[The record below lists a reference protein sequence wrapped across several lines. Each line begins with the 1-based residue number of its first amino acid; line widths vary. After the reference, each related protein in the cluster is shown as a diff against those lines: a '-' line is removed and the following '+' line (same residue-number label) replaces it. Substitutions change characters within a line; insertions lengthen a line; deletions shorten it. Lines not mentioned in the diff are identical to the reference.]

1 MTDSDTVKELRRQLG
16 RRLATARKD
25 AGYAQREFAVRI
37 NYARSTLSTVESG
50 IQRAGRD
57 FWQACDRALR
67 TGREFEAAYER
78 IRAQQAA
85 ERRAPSAEHRAPPAE
100 HRAPP
105 ASTRVQ
111 EGDRLRAATLDE
123 AAQVYQALGWPVVI
137 DAGTAALVTG
147 TVLDALEVPR
157 AAGILAASWWHST
170 AGTADHIRGLPALP
184 DPRHALAMIA
194 CADRSYFLTAAGA
207 YPWPRLPPES
217 AVRGPAE
224 RTEVIWHSCG
234 NQIPAP
240 PGTSPGGQPATW
252 AWLPAEPVQLP
263 SPVMLLDL
271 LAKAVAATQQQPPA
285 LSLRGDVLV
294 VPALAAPKYASPQA
308 ARATGRSRRA

>member
-1 MTDSDTVKELRRQLG
+1 MSDSDTVKELRRQLG
-16 RRLATARKD
+16 RRLATMRTD

-50 IQRAGRD
+50 IQRAGRG
-57 FWQACDRALR
+57 FWQACDRVLR
-67 TGREFEAAYER
+67 TGQEFEAGYER

-85 ERRAPSAEHRAPPAE
+85 EQRD
-100 HRAPP
+100 PP
-105 ASTRVQ
+105 ASAGGQ
-111 EGDRLRAATLDE
+111 ELGHLAAATLDE
-123 AAQVYQALGWPVVI
+123 AVQLYQALGWPVVTE
-137 DAGTAALVTG
+137 AGTAALVTG

-157 AAGILAASWWHST
+157 AAGILAASWWHAT
-170 AGTADHIRGLPALP
+170 AGSADQIRGLPALP

-207 YPWPRLPPES
+207 FPWPRMPPQAPSES
-217 AVRGPAE
+217 AVSGSADRPA
-224 RTEVIWHSCG
+224 VIWHSCR

-240 PGTSPGGQPATW
+240 PGTSPDGQPATW
-252 AWLPAEPVQLP
+252 AWLPAEPVQLA

-285 LSLRGDVLV
+285 LSLSGDVRV
-294 VPALAAPKYASPQA
+294 VPALAAPQ
-308 ARATGRSRRA
+308 